1 MNRNSVNSS
10 MIASVGYDVATG
22 TLEIEFKNGG
32 AVWQY
37 FDVPEHIG
45 HGFESNASLGQY
57 FLANIKNQYRESRV
71 G

>member
-10 MIASVGYDVATG
+10 MISSIGYDSANG

-32 AVWQY
+32 EIWQY
-37 FDVPEHIG
+37 FDIPEYVWSEFEYATS
-45 HGFESNASLGQY
+45 HGKY
-57 FLANIKNQYRESRV
+57 FLANIKKHFREVRV